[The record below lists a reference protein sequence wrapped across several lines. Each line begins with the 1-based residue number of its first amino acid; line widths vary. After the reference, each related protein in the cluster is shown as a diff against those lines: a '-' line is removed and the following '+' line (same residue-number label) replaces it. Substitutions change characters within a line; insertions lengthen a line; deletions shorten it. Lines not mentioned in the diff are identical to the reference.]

1 VDRLR
6 DADARTAHAADD
18 GARPASLAAALQPA
32 ATGTAVLAALVLG
45 AHATA
50 AGTLAP
56 VELAVVVLTPLAV
69 FEAVALLPA
78 AALQVLRSRAAAER
92 VMALLEPA
100 TTADDGVLPGPA
112 APGTGSHVEGPTPD
126 PGSAAGPADG
136 SSSAPGRE
144 RPVADAPRGPRLVAR
159 GADVGWPGGPTLVRG
174 LDLELSPGRSVAVVG
189 PSGLGKTTLLLT
201 LAGLLRPHAGHVT
214 LDGVD
219 VADLGRPEAA
229 RSVVVVPEDAHVFD
243 TTVLEN
249 LRVAR
254 GDVTAAEATST
265 LEAVGL
271 GAWLDALPDG
281 LATVL
286 GADATRVSGGERR
299 RLLLARALLS
309 RAPLLLLD
317 EPTEHVDAAGDDL
330 MTALLDGSLAPGRG
344 VVVVTHRTG
353 GLDAADEV
361 IALARTGSVSRARPR
376 PRDGA
381 ARDRDAAQ
389 AARPAGP
396 TA

>member
-1 VDRLR
+1 
-6 DADARTAHAADD
+6 
-18 GARPASLAAALQPA
+18 G
-32 ATGTAVLAALVLG
+32 
-45 AHATA
+45 
-50 AGTLAP
+50 
-56 VELAVVVLTPLAV
+56 
-69 FEAVALLPA
+69 
-78 AALQVLRSRAAAER
+78 
-92 VMALLEPA
+92 
-100 TTADDGVLPGPA
+100 
-112 APGTGSHVEGPTPD
+112 GSP
-126 PGSAAGPADG
+126 
-136 SSSAPGRE
+136 SAPGRD
-144 RPVADAPRGPRLVAR
+144 RSVADARRAPQLVAR
-159 GADVGWPGGPTLVRG
+159 GADVGWPSGPTLVGG
-174 LDLELSPGRSVAVVG
+174 LDLEVVPGRSVAVVG

-201 LAGLLRPHAGHVT
+201 LAGLLRPHAGRVT

-219 VADLGRPEAA
+219 VADLGRAEAA

-265 LEAVGL
+265 LAAVGL

-299 RLLLARALLS
+299 RLLLARALVS

-317 EPTEHVDAAGDDL
+317 EPTEHVDAGGDDL

-344 VVVVTHRTG
+344 VLVVTHRTG

-376 PRDGA
+376 QRAGT
-381 ARDRDAAQ
+381 ARDRDTAQ